1 MVIDVHTHAEFMEPM
16 YKGDEVTRQRK
27 EIMGREFLGYSDIS
41 MALFQMDHAGIDKRV
56 LLPLDLT
63 TQYGCTIV
71 SNDEMKELVGEAPER
86 FIGFAS
92 VDPRRK
98 DAPEVLEHAFKNL
111 GLCGLKLNPCKQAFF
126 PADPMMDPIYKLCQ
140 KYNKPIMF
148 HAGMSWE
155 PNCLMKYGHPLNFEE
170 AAQRY
175 PEMRMCMAHFGWPWA
190 VETAAL
196 ILKYPNLYTDT
207 AALYMDSPEAFMDQI
222 FNRTWGPLWFE
233 HNFADKVMFGS
244 NNPRFRS
251 ARIKRGLDSIEMRE
265 ETREKLLGGNAL
277 RFLGMEG

>member
-1 MVIDVHTHAEFMEPM
+1 MVIDVHVHPGFYGTISKDP
-16 YKGDEVTRQRK
+16 GEVELRK
-27 EIMGREFLGYSDIS
+27 KAAGWDLMSPHPEKVTFT
-41 MALFQMDHAGIDKRV
+41 QMDAFGVDKLV

-63 TQYGCTIV
+63 TTMGGWVCTNEEI
-71 SNDEMKELVGEAPER
+71 KTLVDLAPER

-170 AAQRY
+170 VAQRY
-175 PEMRMCMAHFGWPWA
+175 PEVRMCMAHFGWPWA